1 MKETQAS
8 FRILNIKALI
18 ADFQQGQVD
27 EPLRFKYLLV
37 TYLLLTL
44 AVSLTVQVPPEDGL
58 VWLLNTAVF
67 LVAVITGTVY
77 SYRQNKQGD
86 NVDFLARYIAVNFV
100 VSMRFF
106 VAYVILFIAL
116 VLLFPLLEGT
126 AFMDVLGVDIVLNL
140 VLYTIVCA
148 LYYYFVVT
156 YIRQIAQP
164 TPPQSTSSA

>member
-1 MKETQAS
+1 MTETQAS

-18 ADFQQGQVD
+18 TDFRQGRVD

-44 AVSLTVQVPPEDGL
+44 AVSLTIQVPPEDGL
-58 VWLLNTAVF
+58 VWLLNTTVF

-106 VAYVILFIAL
+106 VAYIILFIAL

-126 AFMDVLGVDIVLNL
+126 AFMNALGVDIVLNL
-140 VLYTIVCA
+140 VLYTIAYA
-148 LYYYFVVT
+148 LYYYFIIT
-156 YIRQIAQP
+156 HIRQIAQP
-164 TPPQSTSSA
+164 TPPQSTSAA